1 MQTKKRVTLIE
12 GDGIGPEIALSV
24 RTVLD
29 AAGAAVVWE
38 PAIAGAAAFA
48 AGVTSGVPEATMQ
61 LLRETG
67 VALKGPLETPI
78 GHGGKSANVTIRKL
92 FEMFANVRP
101 VRVLPGIVTPFS
113 DRNINM
119 VIVRENVEDLY
130 AGIEHMQTPDVA
142 QCLKLISR
150 RGSEKIIRTA
160 FELAVSEGR
169 TRVTC
174 VTKANIMKLTEGLF
188 MRVFDELA
196 KEYPDIVA
204 DQLLVDNAAYQLVR
218 APEAFDVLVTTN
230 LNGDILSDLAAGL
243 VGGLGIAPSA
253 NLGNDVAMFEAVHG
267 SAPDI
272 AGKDLANPTA
282 MLGSAIMMLRHIG
295 QPEVAARVENAMI
308 ATMRDGIRTRD
319 LAGASGVGTTEY
331 TNAIVSRL
339 SRAESDAT
347 AHRASRVF
355 TMPRFTADC
364 GRSTPSSRRTT
375 GVDVFVESTEGPLAL
390 GALLDGI
397 CAGSPL
403 RLLMMSNRGTSVW
416 PQYNPST
423 DCVDHYRCRF
433 VLRDANATL
442 SDESILSLVGK
453 VGAQRRW
460 MHLEKLEEIDGK
472 AAYSLA
478 QGQS

>member
-12 GDGIGPEIALSV
+12 GDGIGPEIALAV
-24 RTVLD
+24 RTILD
-29 AAGAAVVWE
+29 AAGAAIAWE
-38 PAIAGAAAFA
+38 SAVAGAAAFS
-48 AGVTSGVPEATMQ
+48 AGITSGVPAETMQ
-61 LLRETG
+61 SLRETG

-78 GHGGKSANVTIRKL
+78 GHGGKSANVTIRKV

-101 VRVLPGIVTPFS
+101 VRLLPGIVTPFS
-113 DRNINM
+113 DRHINLL
-119 VIVRENVEDLY
+119 IVRENVEDLY

-160 FELAVSEGR
+160 FELAVAEGR
-169 TRVTC
+169 KRVTC

-188 MRVFDELA
+188 MRVFDEVA
-196 KEYPDIVA
+196 REYPDIQA

-272 AGKDLANPTA
+272 AGKNLANPTA

-295 QPEVAARVENAMI
+295 QPEVAERVENALF

-319 LAGASGVGTTEY
+319 LAGASGVGTREY
-331 TNAIVSRL
+331 TEAIVSRL
-339 SRAESDAT
+339 DMSPASAEAK
-347 AHRASRVF
+347 AARRVF
-355 TMPRFTADC
+355 SMPTFGVEC
-364 GRSTPSSRRTT
+364 GQTRPASRRTT

-390 GALLDGI
+390 GALLENLSSD
-397 CAGSPL
+397 SPL

-433 VLRDANATL
+433 ELRDAAATL
-442 SDESILSLVGK
+442 GDDTILALVAK
-453 VGAQRRW
+453 IGAQRRW
-460 MHLEKLEEIDGK
+460 MHLEKLEEIDRK
-472 AAYSLA
+472 AGYSLA
-478 QGQS
+478 QGQA